1 MIKIKGYGKAVGK
14 TKYLND
20 DLKQFIDTNDQWIS
34 SRTGIKQRF
43 FSYKENTSD
52 LATEASLKAI
62 ESAGITTDSIDIII
76 VATMTPDSITPS
88 TAAIVLKKL
97 NINNAEIMV
106 FDINVACSGFV
117 NALDI
122 ATKLLNKNQIA
133 LVIGAEVISKILNF
147 EDRNT
152 LCLFGD
158 GAGALIIE
166 KTEEKEYQS
175 FFNTVIDKENVLF
188 ANGLNLVNSKAEVNY
203 LQMNGKEV
211 FKFAINA
218 CTTSIKKVNEK
229 AGLELTDIDLIIP
242 HQANYRI
249 IKAVARD
256 LKLPIEKFYLNVE
269 NYGNTSAASIPIA
282 IAELMENKMLK
293 EDMKIVLVA
302 FGAGLSMGSILLEI

>member
-43 FSYKENTSD
+43 FSYQENTSD

-62 ESAGITTDSIDIII
+62 ETAGITADSIDVII
-76 VATMTPDSITPS
+76 VATMTPDRITPS
-88 TAAIVLKKL
+88 TAAIVLEKL
-97 NINNAEIMV
+97 NINKAEIMV

-117 NALDI
+117 NALDV

-175 FFNTVIDKENVLF
+175 FFDTVIDKDNVLF
-188 ANGLNLVNSKAEVNY
+188 ANGLNLVNSKPEVNY

-256 LKLPIEKFYLNVE
+256 LKLPMEKFYLNVE

-282 IAELMENKMLK
+282 IAELMENNMLK